1 MEKKEDLHDH
11 HRSGWH
17 TMYQSRQAVPR
28 HFNKPIPPPP
38 EDPPTPSPSPPRRT
52 RDDDIDEFMS
62 FTGVTD
68 RALAARLV
76 EDAFAQGKSL
86 RQAIREYLEGLDQ
99 MKKDRRDA
107 VIAELVGMGFDA
119 ALAARAFDACGDDV
133 QRCAAWCK
141 ARRDAVIAELV
152 GMGFSTD
159 LAGRAFDI
167 HGDNVERC
175 AAWCLAQRSPVP
187 QASDADF
194 ALFGSMKAPAPAPA
208 PPPRPPPRP
217 PRPAPKPAPTPQ
229 PSKKPEAPWS
239 DLPPAIVAGTNP
251 YGHAPLRII
260 STPAAGVAD
269 GAFESQKARNAAG
282 LIQKAGPLAKL
293 SSGGLIGKKAVR
305 WQGRHFSLGHRS
317 LAYGDTPGEGL
328 WEAKKKFNIWGS
340 YVVPE
345 AQDRA
350 AGRQHAIAVYR
361 GDEDVIAGP
370 RSGADKRRSA
380 AALSDR
386 DATARDQILLVAAES
401 DLEARQW
408 TLSLMAAAGRRGVG
422 IVIGEDASDI
432 QLRAVLSEP
441 LGLEAV
447 SADHRPLIA
456 SIEKNGAAHAA
467 GLRIGDELVQI
478 NGVNVPPAD
487 APTLNKILA
496 ASAKPLD
503 LRLRRCTSQVNQR
516 TRRDLA
522 QNALRSV
529 ASIVQ
534 SRDALHKQSLEVGAA
549 LRADQQ
555 ARSDAAQR
563 QAEEAQR
570 LEAARRAS
578 LADEAQRSARVDRAD
593 AVDAA
598 VTDALAAARKAEEA
612 FTEFDQTRAASLR
625 GEARGM
631 LDRAAPMLRSEEAR
645 QRLAAAAPGLDLAA
659 LYDRLVGPA
668 PSTRTAV
675 ATHAWDAAEPWQVAL
690 AAGARVAVTKTLED
704 GWSEVKRLDDGAGGL
719 VPTGYLEFEAVS
731 ANARV

>member
-1 MEKKEDLHDH
+1 MEKKESDLHDH

-17 TMYQSRQAVPR
+17 TMYQSRQAVPQ
-28 HFNKPIPPPP
+28 HFNKPQPPPP
-38 EDPPTPSPSPPRRT
+38 REDPPTPPPSPPRRT
-52 RDDDIDEFMS
+52 RDDDVDEFMS

-86 RQAIREYLEGLDQ
+86 RQAIREYLESLDQ

-119 ALAARAFDACGDDV
+119 DLAGRAFDACGDDV
-133 QRCAAWCK
+133 PRCAAWCK

-167 HGDNVERC
+167 HGDNIEQC
-175 AAWCLAQRSPVP
+175 AAWCLAQRPPVP

-194 ALFGSMKAPAPAPA
+194 ALFGSMKAPAPAP
-208 PPPRPPPRP
+208 PPRPPRPPPRP
-217 PRPAPKPAPTPQ
+217 APVTTAPPPA
-229 PSKKPEAPWS
+229 KKPEAPWS

-251 YGHAPLRII
+251 YGHAPLKII

-269 GAFESQKARNAAG
+269 GAFEAQKARNAAG
-282 LIQKAGPLAKL
+282 LVQKAGALSKL

-317 LAYGDTPGEGL
+317 LAYGETPGEGL

-345 AQDRA
+345 AADRA

-386 DATARDQILLVAAES
+386 DATARDQILLVAADS

-422 IVIGEDASDI
+422 IVIGEDASHID
-432 QLRAVLSEP
+432 LRAILAEP

-456 SIEKNGAAHAA
+456 TIEKNGAAHAA
-467 GLRIGDELVQI
+467 GLRAGDELVQI

-487 APTLNKILA
+487 APTLNKILQ

-503 LRLRRCTSQVNQR
+503 LRLRRCTSQINQR

-522 QNALRSV
+522 RNALRSV

-563 QAEEAQR
+563 QAEEASR

-578 LADEAQRSARVDRAD
+578 LADEAQRSARVSRND

-598 VTDALAAARKAEEA
+598 VTDALSAARKAEEA
-612 FTEFDQTRAASLR
+612 DAVFDPGKAASLKA
-625 GEARGM
+625 EARGM

-675 ATHAWDAAEPWQVAL
+675 ATHAWEAAEPWQVAL

-704 GWSEVKRLDDGAGGL
+704 GWSEVKRLDDGASGL